1 MTYKNVKD
9 TIKFYEKKV
18 SIEHQIWGEHGNNP
32 IKEKN
37 FLAAEYRRAAAVS
50 ALFDAEELY
59 SKNNNLSKELLNKHI
74 NEFESGVKKLITN
87 YNKECTEASVDKA
100 FYLEEQ
106 VKIYKKVFNSIF
118 ELNAEDL
125 KKIIKYAKRKK
136 AKHLNADLKKLE
148 TNEKT
153 LVNQL
158 TSDVNKSYDEY
169 AKEQNARKNIVPHV
183 GTTNEEVEI
192 YKSLISK
199 EQINFILLINA
210 IKDALHESNND
221 ILFSKETIENNFNN
235 IDVVL
240 KPRDKYL
247 DNNAFNLGYE
257 GIELYSNTYSKV
269 YSLTSRNKNKLQRN
283 LKGKL

>member
-1 MTYKNVKD
+1 MKKIKKMPLVISTLIVLVLIASISIFIFNAREYKNKESLKID
-9 TIKFYEKKV
+9 QKV
-18 SIEHQIWGEHGNNP
+18 S
-32 IKEKN
+32 
-37 FLAAEYRRAAAVS
+37 
-50 ALFDAEELY
+50 
-59 SKNNNLSKELLNKHI
+59 
-74 NEFESGVKKLITN
+74 NE
-87 YNKECTEASVDKA
+87 
-100 FYLEEQ
+100 
-106 VKIYKKVFNSIF
+106 
-118 ELNAEDL
+118 
-125 KKIIKYAKRKK
+125 
-136 AKHLNADLKKLE
+136 KLE

-169 AKEQNARKNIVPHV
+169 VKEQNARKNIVPHV

-210 IKDALHESNND
+210 IKDALHESNDN
-221 ILFSKETIENNFNN
+221 ILYSKETIENNFNN

-269 YSLTSRNKNKLQRN
+269 YSLTSRNKNRLQRN